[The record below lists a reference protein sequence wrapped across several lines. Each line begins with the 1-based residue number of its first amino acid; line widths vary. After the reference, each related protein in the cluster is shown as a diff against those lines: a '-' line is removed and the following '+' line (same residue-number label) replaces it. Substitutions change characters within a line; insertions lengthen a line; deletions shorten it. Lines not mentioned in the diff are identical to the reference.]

1 MLLKL
6 LKRGLHHEEIDW
18 REKIMSEVQAVLTA
32 KPSPP
37 TKGKDVVAT
46 PFTAEAI
53 RDSDPQFDLTALEKC
68 RDDQIE
74 DR

>member
-1 MLLKL
+1 
-6 LKRGLHHEEIDW
+6 
-18 REKIMSEVQAVLTA
+18 MSEVQAVLTA